1 MKDLIEKLVKV
12 FGPTGQEGKVAELI
26 RQEIE
31 PFVDDIRKDAM
42 GNLIALKRGKDGGKK
57 VMLAAHMDEIGLV
70 VSHIDEKGFARVR
83 PVGYVLTVTLAG
95 NRVRFANGAVGV
107 FWAEDESGD
116 LWKPTPKLPDWNK
129 WFLDVGA
136 VDKKNSPVKV
146 GDLAAF
152 YPVFHDLGKRLVA
165 QSMDDRVG
173 CAVLLD
179 VARRLKDPDNDVYF
193 VFTVQEEIGPKG
205 AMVAAYSVAPDVGI
219 AVDVTISADTPKAP
233 PVAVALGKGTA
244 IKVLDSGMIAHLG
257 VRQALVDAA
266 ERAGIPYQMEVLP
279 GGTTDASV
287 IQLAREGIPAG
298 AVSIPSR
305 YVHSKTE
312 MVDMQDVIASADL
325 LVEFVSKPID
335 W

>member
-1 MKDLIEKLVKV
+1 MKELIEKLVKA
-12 FGPTGQEGKVAELI
+12 FGPTGQEGEVADLI
-26 RQEIE
+26 RREIE
-31 PFVDDIRKDAM
+31 PYVDDIRKDAL
-42 GNLIALKRGKDGGKK
+42 GNLIALKRGRGGGKK

-83 PVGYVLTVTLAG
+83 PVGYVLTATLVG
-95 NRVRFANGAVGV
+95 SRVRFANGAVGV
-107 FWAEDESGD
+107 FWAEDEND
-116 LWKPTPKLPDWNK
+116 ELWKPTAKLPGWNK

-136 VDKKNSPVKV
+136 TSKEDSPVKV

-152 YPVFHDLGKRLVA
+152 YPVFHDLGNRLVA

-179 VARRLKDPDNDVYF
+179 VARRLEASENDVYF

-205 AMVAAYSVAPDVGI
+205 AMVAAYSVAPDVGV
-219 AVDVTISADTPKAP
+219 AVDVTIAADTPKAP
-233 PVAVALGKGTA
+233 PVAVALGKGAA

-266 ERAGIPYQMEVLP
+266 ERAGVPYQMEVLP

-305 YVHSKTE
+305 YVHSKAE
-312 MVDMQDVIASADL
+312 MVDIGDVTASADL
-325 LVEFVSKPID
+325 LVEFVSKPIE